1 MPHSHLVGRCAED
14 LIVKT
19 ALRGHPSLSNH
30 CFSTTCDVT
39 YWVFSG
45 FKSAEQIPPP
55 MDEKYSFALRKLALL
70 GAMDDYIAISS
81 RELGE
86 ALEMSQQS
94 ASKRILELL
103 DEKYIVRDLGA
114 RRQRIKL
121 TQKGIDDLKKEYNEY
136 RRIFE
141 LTDHIT
147 IHGSVVS
154 GMGEGGYYICQ
165 DGYKSQF
172 QSKLGFTPF
181 QGTLNIQV
189 DQEDIGKLDVIRS
202 IAGITINGFT
212 SDGRSFGEVIAYKAK
227 IRNIDCAIV
236 VPERSHYVD
245 TIEIICQYHLRRTLS
260 LEDGDHI
267 EVKVNL

>member
-1 MPHSHLVGRCAED
+1 
-14 LIVKT
+14 
-19 ALRGHPSLSNH
+19 
-30 CFSTTCDVT
+30 
-39 YWVFSG
+39 
-45 FKSAEQIPPP
+45 

-81 RELGE
+81 RELGD

-121 TQKGIDDLKKEYNEY
+121 TTKGIEDLKKEYNEY

-141 LTDHIT
+141 ITDHVT
-147 IHGSVVS
+147 IHGTIQS

-165 DGYKSQF
+165 DQYMKQF
-172 QSKLGFTPF
+172 KEKLGFLPF
-181 QGTLNIQV
+181 EGTLNIQV
-189 DQEDIGKLDVIRS
+189 DSEDIGKLDVIRS
-202 IAGITINGFT
+202 IAGVSINGF
-212 SDGRSFGEVIAYKAK
+212 SNNGRSFGDVVAYKAK

-236 VPERSHYVD
+236 VPERSHYAD
-245 TIEIICQYHLRRTLS
+245 IIEIICQYHLRRTLS
-260 LEDGDHI
+260 LEDGDHVD
-267 EVKVNL
+267 VKVEL

>member
-1 MPHSHLVGRCAED
+1 
-14 LIVKT
+14 
-19 ALRGHPSLSNH
+19 
-30 CFSTTCDVT
+30 
-39 YWVFSG
+39 
-45 FKSAEQIPPP
+45 

-81 RELGE
+81 RELGDT
-86 ALEMSQQS
+86 LDMSQQS

-103 DEKYIVRDLGA
+103 EEKLIVRDLGA

-121 TQKGIDDLKKEYNEY
+121 TQKGVEELKKEYNEY

-141 LTDHIT
+141 LTDHVT
-147 IHGSVVS
+147 IHGAVAS

-165 DGYKSQF
+165 EGYMTQF
-172 QSKLGFTPF
+172 QSKLGFKPF
-181 QGTLNIQV
+181 EGTLNILV
-189 DQEDIGKLDVIRS
+189 DAEDVGKLDVIRS
-202 IAGITINGFT
+202 IAGHLISGFQC
-212 SDGRSFGEVIAYKAK
+212 DGRSFGDVIAYKAK

-260 LEDGDHI
+260 LNDGDHL